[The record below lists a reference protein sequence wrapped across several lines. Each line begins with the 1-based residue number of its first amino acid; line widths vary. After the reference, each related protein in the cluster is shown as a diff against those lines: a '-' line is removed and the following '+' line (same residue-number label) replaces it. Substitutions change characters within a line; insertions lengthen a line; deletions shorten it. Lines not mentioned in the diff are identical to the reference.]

1 MAKRMALPTTQPPES
16 ASPYEPHLAPAGSG
30 LRLLVADDNRDAAES
45 LALLM
50 EVDGHTVHIA
60 HGGQEALE
68 MAQRLLPDACIL
80 DIGMPGM
87 DGNAVA
93 RSLRETLPGQRMMI
107 VAVTGRSHEGDKAR
121 SLAAGFDLYFT
132 KPVPLG
138 ALMGRL
144 AQWRDEGEAVPP
156 AATPRD

>member
-1 MAKRMALPTTQPPES
+1 MPLSTSPS
-16 ASPYEPHLAPAGSG
+16 AFSTYEPRPSPSGSG

-50 EVDGHTVHIA
+50 EVDGHTVDIA
-60 HGGQEALE
+60 HDGREALE
-68 MAQRLLPDACIL
+68 MAQRLQPDVCIL

-87 DGNAVA
+87 DGNTVA
-93 RSLRETLPGQRMMI
+93 RCIRDALPDQRMLI
-107 VAVTGRSHEGDKAR
+107 VAVTGRSRQDDRAM

-138 ALMGRL
+138 ELMGSL
-144 AQWRDEGEAVPP
+144 AQWREAGGG
-156 AATPRD
+156 

>member
-1 MAKRMALPTTQPPES
+1 MVLQTAPPPEP
-16 ASPYEPHLAPAGSG
+16 SPYEPHLAPAGSG

-68 MAQRLLPDACIL
+68 MALRLRPDACIL

-87 DGNAVA
+87 DGIAVA
-93 RSLRETLPGQRMMI
+93 RSLRETLPEQRMMI

-138 ALMGRL
+138 PLMGSL
-144 AQWRDEGEAVPP
+144 ARWRDEGEARPP
-156 AATPRD
+156 TAPVQG